1 MNFSLLLL
9 MMNFSLLLLMMNF
22 SLLLLLMM
30 NFSVMLSMTV
40 VSLMMICQRDGS
52 YQGAS
57 SRSRLN
63 NILIISVLI
72 LIIQRNQRLQIVH
85 NKLLFLCLFLLQV
98 VCQYLQILEWE
109 NIGHDGKCIR
119 GCSDRVALAQS
130 CCY

>member
-30 NFSVMLSMTV
+30 DLSVMLSMTV

-63 NILIISVLI
+63 NILIIISVLI

-119 GCSDRVALAQS
+119 GCSDRVALA
-130 CCY
+130 